1 MKRTASALTLIL
13 ALLFSAITGTQIIK
27 LAESNPAWFTPRI
40 NGPTITITILS
51 PINQKYNVTDIP
63 LNFTVSERVSKLT
76 YSLDGQAKV
85 TISGN
90 TNLTGLSGG
99 SHNLTVYA
107 TDLSGNTG
115 TSETIYFT
123 IAEEPKPEPFPATS
137 IMALAVIAAVAV
149 IGVGLVVYF
158 KKSKH

>member
-1 MKRTASALTLIL
+1 MKRTALAITLTSALLLSSLAGIL
-13 ALLFSAITGTQIIK
+13 HINLADANPNWIDFSK
-27 LAESNPAWFTPRI
+27 
-40 NGPTITITILS
+40 PTINILS
-51 PINQKYNVTDIP
+51 PINQKYNVTEIP

-123 IAEEPKPEPFPATS
+123 IAEEPKPEPFPATL
-137 IMALAVIAAVAV
+137 IVAPIASVAVA
-149 IGVGLVVYF
+149 GAGLLVYF
-158 KKSKH
+158 KKRKH